1 MSEILGRLKNAT
13 RKNSLF
19 LAVVDEVDALV
30 KRSEDDSLLYELTR
44 FNEDLDDGWIGFSES
59 F

>member
-1 MSEILGRLKNAT
+1 MSEILDRLKNAT
-13 RKNSLF
+13 RKNSPF

-30 KRSEDDSLLYELTR
+30 KRSEDDSRLYELTR
-44 FNEDLDDGWIGFSES
+44 INEDLDDGWIGFSES